1 VMKRNQPFLRTLVII
16 LGFLAIGAFTY
27 MFFVLIKLR
36 PKMVAFTTLSTTE
49 SAILTGVGFA
59 LLIVLAFF
67 LLSLWQ
73 IVRFI
78 KFAEKLTLFS
88 LFLIIA
94 GVLAVLFVFSDI
106 ILLGD
111 IAKQHQHELAQPEWS
126 LVFPIMIGQ
135 FLVTI
140 LFVYLHVTGMIAR
153 KQVDRVLI
161 DIHVFLVVHYVGLI
175 CGGLGLAMA
184 LLGLFFTGGWSL
196 YLHTILTNLI
206 LLFPYGLAV
215 IYWIITTRKAQQGEW
230 WDEKQIQDVG
240 KSALL
245 TLGVVMLIMM
255 VLFVTHLN
263 HLDSAIRLQWFPT
276 YLFST
281 VFTFS
286 LANIIF
292 NSRA

>member
-1 VMKRNQPFLRTLVII
+1 MKKNQPFLRII
-16 LGFLAIGAFTY
+16 TILFGFLAIAV
-27 MFFVLIKLR
+27 FVYALVVLVR
-36 PKMVAFTTLSTTE
+36 LQPKMVAIESLSALE
-49 SAILTGVGFA
+49 SALLTGVGFA
-59 LLIVLAFF
+59 LLVILAFF

-88 LFLIIA
+88 LFLIIV

-106 ILLGD
+106 ALLGD
-111 IAKQHQHELAQPEWS
+111 IAKQHQHGLAQPEWS

-140 LFVYLHVTGMIAR
+140 MFAYLHISGRIAH
-153 KQVDRVLI
+153 KQVDRVLM
-161 DIHVFLVVHYVGLI
+161 DIHVFLVVHYVGLT

-184 LLGLFFTGGWSL
+184 LLGLFFTRGWSL
-196 YLHTILTNLI
+196 YVHTILASLT

-215 IYWIITTRKAQQGEW
+215 IYWIITTRKAQRREW

-245 TLGVVMLIMM
+245 TLGLVMLIM
-255 VLFVTHLN
+255 VALFVTHLN
-263 HLDSAIRLQWFPT
+263 QLDGVICMQWFPI

-281 VFTFS
+281 VFIFS
-286 LANIIF
+286 LTNIIF
-292 NSRA
+292 SSRS

>member
-1 VMKRNQPFLRTLVII
+1 MKKNQPFLRII
-16 LGFLAIGAFTY
+16 SILFGFLAIAAFVY
-27 MFFVLIKLR
+27 ALIVLVKLQ
-36 PKMVAFTTLSTTE
+36 PKMVSFEALSPLE
-49 SAILTGVGFA
+49 SALLTGVGFA
-59 LLIVLAFF
+59 LLVILAF
-67 LLSLWQ
+67 LLVSLFQ
-73 IVRFI
+73 MVRFI

-106 ILLGD
+106 ALLGD
-111 IAKQHQHELAQPEWS
+111 IAKQHQHGLTQPEWS

-140 LFVYLHVTGMIAR
+140 LFVYLHLTGRIAR

-161 DIHVFLVVHYVGLI
+161 DIHVFLVLHYVGLI

-196 YLHTILTNLI
+196 YLHTILTSLI

-230 WDEKQIQDVG
+230 WDEKQVQDVG

-245 TLGVVMLIMM
+245 TLGVVMLIMV

-263 HLDSAIRLQWFPT
+263 QLEGAIRLQWFPI

-281 VFTFS
+281 VFSFS
-286 LANIIF
+286 LTNIVF